1 MSSASTLSSVSDAR
15 LIAADVATATLTPL
29 LTQFNSG
36 VDGVL
41 QRQIS
46 LRERLLSLTAGV

>member
-1 MSSASTLSSVSDAR
+1 MSSASTLSSVTDAR
-15 LIAADVATATLTPL
+15 LIASDIATATLTPL

-41 QRQIS
+41 QQQNS
-46 LRERLLSLTAGV
+46 LRERLISLTAGV